1 MAGALTRPTT
11 TGIRLTIPPQAH
23 YLLLEEGESTGEIS
37 LNDEQIDYLQ
47 EKFMRYCLKCQCIKP
62 PRTHHCSRCGRC
74 VLRMDHHCRWVDNCV
89 GQRNLKIFLIFVL
102 YLSMQCLYTVVVF
115 FDLGIQCVMDRNNP
129 NNDFCSSFG
138 AGAFSIYIAFT
149 SSTTILSTLVSAFG
163 ICLFIN

>member
-1 MAGALTRPTT
+1 MVGALTRRTT
-11 TGIRLTIPPQAH
+11 QGIRLTIPPQAH

-115 FDLGIQCVMDRNNP
+115 FD
-129 NNDFCSSFG
+129 
-138 AGAFSIYIAFT
+138 
-149 SSTTILSTLVSAFG
+149 
-163 ICLFIN
+163 